1 MDIPVGGEVSS
12 DKVLDVWMGN
22 GRQHL
27 REQRKDRRLIGSVGT
42 RGLSVGVT

>member
-1 MDIPVGGEVSS
+1 MDISVGGEVGS

-27 REQRKDRRLIGSVGT
+27 REWRKSRHLIGSVGT
-42 RGLSVGVT
+42 QG